1 MRGAKPC
8 SLEACGA
15 PLRPKPVRMVALM
28 ISGICAR
35 AALEREEPKEWP
47 IRTRDEGCLI
57 WGEV

>member
-15 PLRPKPVRMVALM
+15 PLRPKPVRTVALM

-35 AALEREEPKEWP
+35 AALEMEEPKEWP
-47 IRTRDEGCLI
+47 MSTRAEG
-57 WGEV
+57 